1 MIEEA
6 HARVRDLYG
15 STIGGGREAPVTPAL
30 ILDLDLVR
38 SNTKRIHDRLATLP
52 AKLRPHVKTHK
63 SPHLARMQME
73 GGAIGICT
81 ATVWEAAVMAEA
93 GILDIFVVNEVVDA
107 TRIRTLVGLAAK
119 TRILVAVDDAGNAA
133 ELSRAASA
141 AGVEL
146 GVLIDVNNGQ
156 QRCGVDTAEA
166 ALDLARAIAPLP
178 GLRFDGLTGY
188 EGHCSME
195 LDGARR
201 AEMQRDAM
209 AMFVGVADLLEANG
223 IPCRIMS
230 AGGTAT
236 WDRTAAHPRITEIQ
250 AGSYLLMDRYHDR
263 MVGGFAPA
271 LTVLATVVSRQPG
284 RLVTDCGS
292 KSIGDPDISV
302 VLGHDLKLNRFDEE
316 HGLYEVDNA
325 YPLRIGARIELMP
338 GYTPYTINYYDAYHV
353 MEGGR
358 IVDIWPVIPRGPM
371 HHGFARS

>member
-6 HARVRDLYG
+6 HARVRELYG

-73 GGAIGICT
+73 GGAIGVCT

-93 GILDIFVVNEVVDA
+93 GIPEIFVVNEVVDPV
-107 TRIRTLVGLAAK
+107 RVRTLVGLAAK

-146 GVLIDVNNGQ
+146 GILIDVNNGQ

-166 ALDLARAIAPLP
+166 ALDIARAIVPLP

-195 LDGARR
+195 LDGVRR
-201 AEMQRDAM
+201 AELQREAM

-236 WDRTAAHPRITEIQ
+236 WDLTAANPRITEIQ

-271 LTVLATVVSRQPG
+271 LTVLATVISRPPG

-302 VLGHDLKLNRFDEE
+302 VLGHDL
-316 HGLYEVDNA
+316 
-325 YPLRIGARIELMP
+325 
-338 GYTPYTINYYDAYHV
+338 
-353 MEGGR
+353 
-358 IVDIWPVIPRGPM
+358 
-371 HHGFARS
+371 